1 MLKKAHF
8 SIAKDL
14 DLVKFL
20 HRMRLIS
27 FAVLT
32 SLNSR
37 QQFVAR
43 KMSTMLI
50 RESSDLDD
58 TSVDYFELDQQNQFD
73 TQKHT

>member
-1 MLKKAHF
+1 
-8 SIAKDL
+8 
-14 DLVKFL
+14 
-20 HRMRLIS
+20 MRLIS